1 MTGRRIAIA
10 AMAVMLVGCGSPRPE
25 SLQGEV
31 CKSIATAGRSPYPWP
46 DIYQS
51 VIDAQANLAPVPAG
65 GGLVAAAHGCTTPG
79 GTTPAADDAHSF
91 GFGRRRV
98 GGLLGRVPR
107 RLGREQ
113 CGAAPQVRCGD
124 GRAEKDPVERA
135 LLYQGFR
142 AKPDQTGRA

>member
-65 GGLVAAAHGCTTPG
+65 GGLVAAAPAPPPPPPGPPAPG
-79 GTTPAADDAHSF
+79 GAA
-91 GFGRRRV
+91 
-98 GGLLGRVPR
+98 
-107 RLGREQ
+107 
-113 CGAAPQVRCGD
+113 
-124 GRAEKDPVERA
+124 
-135 LLYQGFR
+135 
-142 AKPDQTGRA
+142 